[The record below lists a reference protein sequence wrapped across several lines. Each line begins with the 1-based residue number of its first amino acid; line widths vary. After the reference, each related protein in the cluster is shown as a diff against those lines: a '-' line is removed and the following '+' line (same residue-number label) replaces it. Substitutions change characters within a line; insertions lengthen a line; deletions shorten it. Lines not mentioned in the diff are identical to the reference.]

1 MGKGKKCPDQNPE
14 KEATDKEEYN
24 GDVLFI
30 NVLTVTDH
38 NCKYRPCNLFCPGKL
53 GPLGRDSLLPKRS
66 FKEIQMTH
74 HHNHHHHHDHD
85 HEIVSTLSF
94 YEKIIKLLE
103 HWVKHNDDH
112 AGTYRDWAKK
122 AKEKNMDE
130 AGSLLEDAAEMT
142 LEISKKFEEAA
153 RIIRR

>member
-1 MGKGKKCPDQNPE
+1 
-14 KEATDKEEYN
+14 
-24 GDVLFI
+24 
-30 NVLTVTDH
+30 
-38 NCKYRPCNLFCPGKL
+38 
-53 GPLGRDSLLPKRS
+53 
-66 FKEIQMTH
+66 MTH
-74 HHNHHHHHDHD
+74 HHHHHDHD

-94 YEKIIKLLE
+94 DEKMIKLLE

-112 AGTYRDWAKK
+112 AETYRDWAKK

>member
-1 MGKGKKCPDQNPE
+1 M
-14 KEATDKEEYN
+14 
-24 GDVLFI
+24 
-30 NVLTVTDH
+30 
-38 NCKYRPCNLFCPGKL
+38 
-53 GPLGRDSLLPKRS
+53 
-66 FKEIQMTH
+66 
-74 HHNHHHHHDHD
+74 HHHDHD

-94 YEKIIKLLE
+94 DEKMIKLLE

-112 AGTYRDWAKK
+112 AETYRDWAKK